1 MVGRR
6 CDNVTNNNSLLFGDW
21 RGGLFLARLLIDQC
35 GGRRRR
41 RRTVVNNDVIIVAAG
56 FIRSIIYSLL
66 KHGLTTPRR
75 HRPPQSQKV
84 PNSSYTTNS
93 LPLPSATMVTTRTAN
108 AITQQQN
115 QQRLRRLRT
124 RRRQPH
130 RATNMKSSSKTITA
144 GNGLITHFNISD
156 EHINELSKRVPIIGE
171 RYRSV
176 RHVFTNDVKK
186 YAPKELFHEIVNEIK
201 THLRRDCNIDDEFK
215 SSENGNWVVAPR
227 CTSSKARSSGDA
239 HRDTTQKCP
248 GYLTALILLGKR
260 KEEHYGDITIYANSQ
275 EMKLHL
281 RIFNGNEKTNLNRAA
296 KNGRVT
302 KEKVKRVEFNC
313 VVFDSRLIH
322 SSHVHTQHSQRTVFA
337 IQLHRKKLAELKQS
351 EITKLEDGKVGQ
363 IES

>member
-1 MVGRR
+1 M
-6 CDNVTNNNSLLFGDW
+6 
-21 RGGLFLARLLIDQC
+21 
-35 GGRRRR
+35 
-41 RRTVVNNDVIIVAAG
+41 
-56 FIRSIIYSLL
+56 
-66 KHGLTTPRR
+66 
-75 HRPPQSQKV
+75 PPPTKPIKV
-84 PNSSYTTNS
+84 STYPYTTTS

-108 AITQQQN
+108 AITQQQK

-130 RATNMKSSSKTITA
+130 RATNMNSS

-156 EHINELSKRVPIIGE
+156 ESINELSKRVPIIGE

-186 YAPKELFHEIVNEIK
+186 YAPKELFHKIVNEIK
-201 THLRRDCNIDDEFK
+201 THLRDCNIDDEFK

-227 CTSSKARSSGDA
+227 STSCKARRSGDA

-296 KNGRVT
+296 DNGRVT
-302 KEKVKRVEFNC
+302 KEKVKREEFNC

-322 SSHVHTQHSQRTVFA
+322 SSHVHTQHIQRTVFA

-351 EITKLEDGKVGQ
+351 EITKLKDGEVGQ

>member
-1 MVGRR
+1 M
-6 CDNVTNNNSLLFGDW
+6 
-21 RGGLFLARLLIDQC
+21 
-35 GGRRRR
+35 
-41 RRTVVNNDVIIVAAG
+41 
-56 FIRSIIYSLL
+56 
-66 KHGLTTPRR
+66 
-75 HRPPQSQKV
+75 PPPTKPIKV
-84 PNSSYTTNS
+84 STYPYTTTS

-108 AITQQQN
+108 AITQQQK

-130 RATNMKSSSKTITA
+130 RATNMNSS

-156 EHINELSKRVPIIGE
+156 ESINELSKRVPIIGE

-227 CTSSKARSSGDA
+227 STSCKARSSGDA

-296 KNGRVT
+296 DNGRVT
-302 KEKVKRVEFNC
+302 KEKVKREEFNC

-351 EITKLEDGKVGQ
+351 EITKLKDGEVGQ